1 MQWKGRRVS
10 LVCFLFLLVF
20 ATKNDEKGKCVRYIM
35 LPLNPI
41 MEFRIL
47 YHLKCSAGLESEA
60 IPNQ

>member
-1 MQWKGRRVS
+1 MEGKKSEFSMFSG
-10 LVCFLFLLVF
+10 FAIGF
-20 ATKNDEKGKCVRYIM
+20 ATRNDEKGKCVRYIM